1 MTHIDREN
9 LALIAMAEFDLTDP
23 ERQHLSECPECSLEL
38 IALQHTVAV
47 GRSARSVE
55 LVEPGDRVWAGV
67 HSALGL
73 SGAVAETPRRN
84 DFMAAATEPAP
95 TPVLVPESDPAVE
108 PDSSSTLTPTSSLP
122 SSSTPSA
129 TITDIGPGLRP
140 RRRPRN
146 WMPVAVAAGIA
157 GLLGGLGGGIWWQS
171 VQQQEPAPVLLAQA
185 RLDPFPGWEAE
196 GSAYVAK
203 TADGHREVVLEV
215 TGVAAD
221 SDLREVWLI
230 KADAAGL
237 ISIGLLDGES
247 GRYVIPDG
255 VDLSQYPL
263 VDVSA
268 EPGDGDPQHSGDSI
282 LRGELRTV

>member
-9 LALIAMAEFDLTDP
+9 LALIALAEFDLTEP
-23 ERQHLSECPECSLEL
+23 ERQHLSECPECTLEL

-47 GRSARSVE
+47 GRSARSVQ
-55 LVEPGDRVWAGV
+55 LVDPGDRVWAGI

-73 SGAVAETPRRN
+73 SETVDATPR
-84 DFMAAATEPAP
+84 
-95 TPVLVPESDPAVE
+95 LSHYE
-108 PDSSSTLTPTSSLP
+108 PDSEPAASEPAALVEPVETPGP
-122 SSSTPSA
+122 SG
-129 TITDIGPGLRP
+129 IVTDIGSGLRP
-140 RRRPRN
+140 RGRRRN

-171 VQQQEPAPVLLAQA
+171 ARQQAPEPRLIAEA
-185 RLDPFPGWEAE
+185 RLDPFPGWDAA

-203 TADGHREVVLEV
+203 TADGQREVVLDV
-215 TGVAAD
+215 TGVSAD

-230 KADAAGL
+230 KADASGL
-237 ISIGLLDGES
+237 ISIGLLGGES
-247 GRYVIPDG
+247 GRFIIPDG

-268 EPGDGDPQHSGDSI
+268 EPDDGDPQHSGDSI